1 MNSGQSFTGWL
12 PLQKEHTCAREQP
25 LSVQRPQFQSL
36 QIGLLMCTL
45 NLAEGR
51 TSDMLPPGRCVF
63 LGPSLRICWL
73 RLLCFGLLLF
83 LLCCGAEARVKFF
96 GAAAPAERPALRV

>member
-1 MNSGQSFTGWL
+1 MKSGQSFTGWL
-12 PLQKEHTCAREQP
+12 PLQKEHTCARVQP

-51 TSDMLPPGRCVF
+51 TSDKANQRR
-63 LGPSLRICWL
+63 LGKRHEKVL
-73 RLLCFGLLLF
+73 
-83 LLCCGAEARVKFF
+83 V
-96 GAAAPAERPALRV
+96 